1 MPDKN
6 KTLDKI
12 YSQKLYAKT
21 KKYQKI
27 YGFKIGTGKQ
37 DTWNNEADAFK
48 HTFGSAD
55 LSLKT
60 NIPISKLIGNFHE
73 KQNPNNPKGEE
84 NMDKWNNRVGR
95 LIAKEIKKEYKDN
108 LKNMS
113 EKEIDDIIAKKVM
126 QRMRLGKLITS
137 PNDKRKFT
145 GFATDIPENKI
156 FTSEEIGKMTSDEFE
171 DCEELINNQLK
182 NYGIPKNVEAEEKV
196 KAGELIWIN
205 EYTREDGTKVCGYYR
220 KK

>member
-1 MPDKN
+1 MNSNENNFIKN
-6 KTLDKI
+6 VNDKI
-12 YSQKLYAKT
+12 YLAT
-21 KKYQKI
+21 KHYQKQ
-27 YGFKIGTGKQ
+27 YKFEIGTGQ
-37 DTWNNEADAFK
+37 HDTWNNEADAFK
-48 HTFGSAD
+48 HTFGSAYMGI
-55 LSLKT
+55 KYT
-60 NIPISKLIGNFHE
+60 IPFSKIAGDIHE

-126 QRMRLGKLITS
+126 VRMRLGKLITS

-182 NYGIPKNVEAEEKV
+182 IYGIPKNVEAEEKV

-220 KK
+220 RK